1 MFNFTLSNIGVET
14 EKPQLG
20 EQQREAL
27 DLMER
32 FLLDKSKRAFSL
44 IGAAGTGKSFLMRNL
59 IEYMDSELEMDYA
72 LCAPTHKAKLVLS
85 RFADRNAITL
95 HQLLQLSPSIEILA
109 LDFKDLKFRVS
120 DRRIQMPR
128 GGVVICDE
136 SSMINDDLFDL
147 LIEKCVAFNC
157 KVIFVGDKCQL
168 RPVNSLTTSK
178 VFNLEDKYTLT
189 KVYRQ
194 AENNA
199 LMPILTTLRS
209 KTIDWFHSVESEE
222 GSLYCHSD
230 VVPFLKAAVPA
241 YKKAMRNGD
250 ILATKILAYTNAMVA
265 SYNNCIRRVIWE
277 DARTVEYHQ
286 FEFLTGYENLEFN
299 GVKFWNS
306 MDYIIV
312 DEPVKR
318 DIYIPGFMKV
328 PGYELN
334 MYDST
339 TDDRTTISMIAR
351 DLDSDYK
358 QALASRIEGL
368 RLQAINLKEAGR
380 MQQSKSA
387 WSEYYKLIG
396 SFTTPV
402 DLYYDGRLIR
412 KKSFDYGYACST
424 HKSQGS
430 SYGEVF
436 VDMKNINLCKDEDER
451 RQLQYVAL
459 SRTRK
464 DAHLLQ

>member
-1 MFNFTLSNIGVET
+1 M
-14 EKPQLG
+14 
-20 EQQREAL
+20 
-27 DLMER
+27 
-32 FLLDKSKRAFSL
+32 
-44 IGAAGTGKSFLMRNL
+44 
-59 IEYMDSELEMDYA
+59 
-72 LCAPTHKAKLVLS
+72 
-85 RFADRNAITL
+85 
-95 HQLLQLSPSIEILA
+95 
-109 LDFKDLKFRVS
+109 
-120 DRRIQMPR
+120 
-128 GGVVICDE
+128 
-136 SSMINDDLFDL
+136 
-147 LIEKCVAFNC
+147 IEKCVAFNC

-178 VFNLEDKYTLT
+178 VFNLEDRYILT
-189 KVYRQ
+189 KIYRQ

-209 KTIDWFHSVESEE
+209 NTIDRFHSAESEE
-222 GSLYCHSD
+222 GSLYCYSD
-230 VVPFLKAAVPA
+230 VIPFLKAAVPA
-241 YKKAMRNGD
+241 YKKAMRDGD
-250 ILATKILAYTNAMVA
+250 ILATKILSYTNVMVT
-265 SYNNCIRRVIWE
+265 SYNNCVRRVIWE
-277 DARTVEYHQ
+277 DAKTVEYHQ

-299 GVKFWNS
+299 GIKFWNS

-312 DEPVKR
+312 DEPEKR

-328 PGYELN
+328 PGYELTL
-334 MYDST
+334 YDSN
-339 TDDRTTISMIAR
+339 TDDRTPISMISR
-351 DLDSDYK
+351 DIDSDYM

-368 RLQAINLKEAGR
+368 RLQAINLKENGR
-380 MQQSKSA
+380 LQQSRTA
-387 WSEYYKLIG
+387 WKEYYNVIG

-402 DLYYDGRLIR
+402 DMFYENRLIR

-464 DAHLLQ
+464 DVHLLQ

>member
-20 EQQREAL
+20 EQQVEAL
-27 DLMER
+27 DAMKE
-32 FLLDKSKRAFSL
+32 FLKDKNKRAFSL
-44 IGAAGTGKSFLMRNL
+44 IGAAGTGKSFLMRTL
-59 IEYMDSELEMDYA
+59 IEYMDSEFTMEYI

-85 RFADRNAITL
+85 RFTDRNAITL
-95 HQLLQLSPSIEILA
+95 HQLLQLSPNIEILE
-109 LDFKDLKFRVS
+109 LDFKDLKFRVN
-120 DRRIQMPR
+120 DKRIQIPR

-178 VFNLEDKYTLT
+178 VFNLEDRYILT
-189 KVYRQ
+189 KIYRQ

-209 KTIDWFHSVESEE
+209 NTIDRFHSVESEE

-230 VVPFLKAAVPA
+230 VIPFLKAAVPA
-241 YKKAMRNGD
+241 YKKAMRDGD
-250 ILATKILAYTNAMVA
+250 ILATKILSYTNVMVT

-277 DARTVEYHQ
+277 DAKTTEYHQ

-299 GVKFWNS
+299 GIKFWNS

-312 DEPVKR
+312 DEPEKR

-328 PGYELN
+328 PGYELTL
-334 MYDST
+334 YDSN
-339 TDDRTTISMIAR
+339 TDDRTPVSMISR
-351 DLDSDYK
+351 DIDSDYM

-368 RLQAINLKEAGR
+368 RLQAINLKENGR
-380 MQQSKSA
+380 LQQSRTA
-387 WSEYYKLIG
+387 WKEYYNVIG

-402 DLYYDGRLIR
+402 DMFYENRLIR

-464 DAHLLQ
+464 DVHLLQ